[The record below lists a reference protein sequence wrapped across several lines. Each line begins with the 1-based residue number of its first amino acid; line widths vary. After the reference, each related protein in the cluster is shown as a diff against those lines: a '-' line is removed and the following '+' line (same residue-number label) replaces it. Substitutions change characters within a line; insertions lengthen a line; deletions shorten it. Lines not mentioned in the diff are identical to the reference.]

1 MWRASIYTATSFII
15 TMSASGG
22 QCFRQEDLSC
32 TFLLPSYV
40 QSRKAAF
47 SNPASLDITEFLVL
61 QPPPFGFCFFF
72 FCLFLKK
79 KRGSGT
85 ALLWRLDE
93 INLFLH
99 SSSRHTLLPLPTG
112 NEEKLARRLMPT
124 VSQFPE
130 QVEGI
135 YLCKHNPLCLWNSE
149 QHFASPAKRRRP
161 G

>member
-1 MWRASIYTATSFII
+1 
-15 TMSASGG
+15 MSASGG

-61 QPPPFGFCFFF
+61 QPPPFIFFF
-72 FCLFLKK
+72 LSFFLKK

-85 ALLWRLDE
+85 ALLRRLDE

-99 SSSRHTLLPLPTG
+99 SSSRHKPSPI
-112 NEEKLARRLMPT
+112 ARWQRGEARQTSDAHREP
-124 VSQFPE
+124 VS
-130 QVEGI
+130 
-135 YLCKHNPLCLWNSE
+135 
-149 QHFASPAKRRRP
+149 
-161 G
+161 